1 MQRPARKY
9 EPPSRAEN
17 MAVGAFLIG
26 GNLAFWAVVA
36 YVLGVQLG
44 A

>member
-1 MQRPARKY
+1 
-9 EPPSRAEN
+9 

-44 A
+44 AW